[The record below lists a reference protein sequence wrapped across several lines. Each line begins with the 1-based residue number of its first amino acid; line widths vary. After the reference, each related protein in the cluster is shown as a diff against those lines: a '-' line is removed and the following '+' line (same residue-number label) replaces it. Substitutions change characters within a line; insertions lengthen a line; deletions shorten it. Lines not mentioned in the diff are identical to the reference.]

1 MEWLQD
7 MQRAL
12 RRDDDATREIAC
24 KLGTWKVVETKLVPL
39 LLECRDDLELVVTL
53 TKIFV
58 MLTMPLSP
66 YVKKWAQAH
75 ANPKPDPEL
84 GGGSEGIKRRL
95 AAKNQVNHLLA
106 MKRALAKEEVVA
118 VLVATLEE
126 PLSRGA
132 ARTEEDK
139 LVVELVLTL
148 LRNMLCIE
156 DLCKGV
162 GAAGGA
168 EEEMADALLHAELLC
183 IFDREYVFDVIL
195 FLCQGIQAPENAPW
209 NLLLMEILFHLYKD
223 QDPADVAMAGPRPAA
238 EEEEEGGGG
247 EQQQQP
253 QEGEENAP
261 GVGNEAV
268 AASPPPAARK
278 KKNDGLST
286 ILQQE
291 SMSRAAVVQ
300 QTRSRHSRFGGGLLV
315 TGLDGRAA
323 RLVTNPFK
331 DALSSLPQA
340 RRKRTRR
347 GAAPMSGAGKGMG
360 GGVLDMSSF
369 QRAADPLTIRAH
381 QGLHSLTK
389 GLIEDAYE
397 SFMKSLKNEFR
408 RDSSRLE
415 AGDRVVFFRIVRFCL
430 AFHRVLCRV
439 EKEAGATPP
448 DWVGSL
454 VRLFVWWGGGWVG
467 G

>member
-1 MEWLQD
+1 MIERFIRGENCLEWLQD

-12 RRDDDATREIAC
+12 RRDDDATRDIAC
-24 KLGTWKVVETKLVPL
+24 KLGAWKVVETKLVPL

-66 YVKKWAQAH
+66 YVKKWAAAH
-75 ANPKPDPEL
+75 ANPGQDPEL
-84 GGGSEGIKRRL
+84 GGGSDGIKRRM
-95 AAKNQVNHLLA
+95 AAKNQVTHLLS

-139 LVVELVLTL
+139 LVIELVLTL

-223 QDPADVAMAGPRPAA
+223 QDPADVAMVGPRPAS
-238 EEEEEGGGG
+238 EEEEAVEGGEGSSSNSSSSHKKAMG
-247 EQQQQP
+247 RMSRGRATRRLLLPLLQP
-253 QEGEENAP
+253 RRRRRRRRAKIRMMDCPPFSNKNRCLARRWCNRRA
-261 GVGNEAV
+261 VGT
-268 AASPPPAARK
+268 AAS
-278 KKNDGLST
+278 
-286 ILQQE
+286 
-291 SMSRAAVVQ
+291 
-300 QTRSRHSRFGGGLLV
+300 
-315 TGLDGRAA
+315 
-323 RLVTNPFK
+323 
-331 DALSSLPQA
+331 
-340 RRKRTRR
+340 
-347 GAAPMSGAGKGMG
+347 
-360 GGVLDMSSF
+360 
-369 QRAADPLTIRAH
+369 
-381 QGLHSLTK
+381 
-389 GLIEDAYE
+389 
-397 SFMKSLKNEFR
+397 
-408 RDSSRLE
+408 
-415 AGDRVVFFRIVRFCL
+415 
-430 AFHRVLCRV
+430 V
-439 EKEAGATPP
+439 EGC
-448 DWVGSL
+448 S
-454 VRLFVWWGGGWVG
+454 
-467 G
+467 